1 MVDLIIYNGDIR
13 TMDPLK
19 PRVTALA
26 SRGGR
31 IVALGDDAMIRA
43 MATRATR
50 LIDAGKRLVLPGF
63 QDTHIHLQESGTR
76 HAFDLDLEGIF
87 TVAELQNE
95 LRAFAA
101 KHPKRTWLKGHG
113 WYSGVFNDKTLTRLV
128 LDEAVPDRAVFL
140 SSSDYHSAI
149 VNSKACELIGLNAS
163 VKDPENGYFSRDG
176 KGVPT
181 GMLNEA
187 AMEFAH
193 DRMPKTTDA
202 EYEEGVRWGQRH
214 ANAHGFTGVLDAL
227 VTDRHLRVYSALDKR
242 GELTV
247 RVASTALV
255 EPSDTVDGALERIN
269 GFRRDYR
276 SDMLKVHSAKFFLDG
291 VFENRTAA
299 MIDGYKDEAG
309 GNAAV
314 MFGENHIR
322 ELFIAFDAARFQI
335 HCHVI
340 GDKAVRVA
348 LDGLEAAH
356 AVNGAWPSL
365 HQLAHV
371 QLVRPEDIVRFGK
384 LGAWANMQTLW
395 ARNEP
400 SVTDVAVP
408 MSGPELAP
416 YIYPFRSLIDAGAG
430 FALSSDWGVSTLNP
444 FPIIQTAVTRQPPER
459 GRDHPVFLPEQR
471 LTLDECI
478 KGYTV
483 NAAAAAWRSADTGTL
498 EIGKYCDAIILDRN
512 VFDLD
517 VHEIFNTRVDLTL
530 LAGREVWRSDG
541 FAG

>member
-1 MVDLIIYNGDIR
+1 MADFILINGDIR
-13 TMDPLK
+13 TMDPLR

-26 SRGGR
+26 SSRGR
-31 IVALGDDAMIRA
+31 VTVLGDDSQIRA
-43 MATRATR
+43 LAGPSTRVV
-50 LIDAGKRLVLPGF
+50 DAGGRLVLPGF

-76 HAFDLDLEGIF
+76 HAMDLDLQG
-87 TVAELQNE
+87 AYSLDH
-95 LRAFAA
+95 LKDRLKAFAMA
-101 KHPKRTWLKGHG
+101 NPGRAWIKGHG
-113 WYSGVFNDKTLTRLV
+113 WYTGIFNDRNLTRQV
-128 LDEAVPDRAVFL
+128 LDEAVPDRPVHL
-140 SSSDYHSAI
+140 SSSDYHSAVI
-149 VNSKACELIGLNAS
+149 NTKACAAIGLDAT
-163 VKDPENGYFSRDG
+163 VKDPENGYFSRDE

-187 AMEFAH
+187 AMEFARE
-193 DRMPKTTDA
+193 RMPQTSDA
-202 EYEEGVRWGQRH
+202 EWEEGVRWGQRH
-214 ANAHGFTGVLDAL
+214 ANQHGFTGVLDAL
-227 VTDRHLRVYSALDKR
+227 VTDRHLRIYDALDKR

-255 EPSDTVDGALERIN
+255 EPSDGVKQALDRIE
-269 GFRRDYR
+269 GFRRDYH

-299 MIDGYKDEAG
+299 MIDGYKDEIG
-309 GNAAV
+309 GNAPV
-314 MFGENHIR
+314 MFGENHLR

-348 LDGLEAAH
+348 LDGLQAARE
-356 AVNGAWPSL
+356 VNGGWPSL

-371 QLVRPEDIVRFGK
+371 QLVRPEDVPRFGK
-384 LGAWANMQTLW
+384 LGVMANIQPLW
-395 ARNEP
+395 ARSEP

-408 MSGPELAP
+408 MSGAGLERWM
-416 YIYPFRSLIDAGAG
+416 YPFRSIIDAGGG

-444 FPIIQTAVTRQPPER
+444 FHIMQTAITRQPPEK
-459 GRDHPVFLPEQR
+459 GPDHPVFQPQER

-498 EIGKYCDAIILDRN
+498 EVGKSCDAIILDQN
-512 VFDLD
+512 LFDID
-517 VHEIFNTRVDLTL
+517 VHDIWKTNVMLTV
-530 LAGREVWRSDG
+530 LAGKEVWRDG
-541 FAG
+541 MFAG